1 MLKKTIIYFIVVIL
15 TIVTCYAQEKEQGFF
30 VDAHFAY
37 NSIGNGF
44 NGEVTLIA
52 SDDIFLVPKFNT
64 GIGFGLSVGFRYEE
78 LYAELAFQRTQHNFV
93 WNGIEGDAVHS
104 IWSINIRR
112 LFLKDSKLQPFLQ
125 IGWIPVMPLKV
136 NEGALLVSQ
145 NISSDAIFIGDI
157 SNFNAGGGVEF
168 ALKPKI
174 SVRLSI
180 VYKRAK
186 YVSVKSSEENIAI
199 ELEESINADDI
210 NLTFGFIFV
219 L

>member
-15 TIVTCYAQEKEQGFF
+15 TIVTCYAQDKEQGFF

-44 NGEVTLIA
+44 NGEATLIA
-52 SDDIFLVPKFNT
+52 SNDIFIVPKFNT

-78 LYAELAFQRTQHNFV
+78 LYAELAFQRTQHDFV
-93 WNGIEGDAVHS
+93 WNGITGDAVHS

-125 IGWIPVMPLKV
+125 IGWIPVMPLRV

-145 NISSDAIFIGDI
+145 NISSDAVFIGDI
-157 SNFNAGGGVEF
+157 SNFNGGGGAEF
-168 ALKPKI
+168 ALKSKI

-180 VYKRAK
+180 VYKRAR
-186 YVSVKSSEENIAI
+186 YVSVKSSEENVAI